1 MPRYHPVFTSCNRIF
16 KLDSA
21 LRLYERSGFTELCRY
36 HYRTLAASQLP

>member
-1 MPRYHPVFTSCNRIF
+1 MYLQVECDNTA
-16 KLDSA
+16 A